1 MKKLLA
7 LLIGICLIVP
17 AFDASA
23 KAVKLGRGKT
33 VTSNAG
39 GRISGKTSIGET
51 EKKCD
56 SSCATCDKKTG
67 KCLTCPTN
75 MRLDNGKCY
84 NVCSGVSCISSNY
97 SPNVT
102 DKGCCCERITCPSG
116 QRLLNGTCINACS
129 GVKCAAG
136 YTPTASG
143 NKCCCESSC
152 GTGKVYNPTIGKCV
166 DQICPSGCAD
176 MCVTGCNSCSTGYY
190 LDYDNGR
197 CPLCSDK
204 IANCAKCTSKA
215 GATSG
220 TSVTC
225 TACADGY
232 KLSGGKCVAS
242 CPTGCSSCS
251 SSSTC
256 TGCDSG
262 YYLSSGSCLACPE
275 NATCKGGTET
285 FICDSGYLKSKSG
298 KFCTAF
304 EKPNFGSGCSG
315 NSDIP
320 SVCPNGTTRTSRGC
334 CPPNATNDYQCFK
347 CAVTH
352 DKVGDNTKIY

>member
-7 LLIGICLIVP
+7 LLIGVCLIVP
-17 AFDASA
+17 VADASA

-33 VTSNAG
+33 VSSG
-39 GRISGKTSIGET
+39 LPGKIGGKTSIGET

-67 KCLTCPTN
+67 QCLTCPTN

-102 DKGCCCERITCPSG
+102 NKGCCCERITCPSG
-116 QRLLNGTCINACS
+116 QRLSNGTCVNVCS
-129 GVKCAAG
+129 GVQCATN
-136 YTPTASG
+136 YIPTASG

-152 GTGKVYNPTIGKCV
+152 GTDKVYNPTIGKCV
-166 DQICPSGCAD
+166 EKICPTGCAN

-232 KLSGGKCVAS
+232 ELSGGKCVAS

-285 FICDSGYLKSKSG
+285 FICDSGFKKSG
-298 KFCTAF
+298 KFCTALVLN
-304 EKPNFGSGCSG
+304 KDLGDGCDG
-315 NSDIP
+315 NSKIP

-334 CPPNATNDYQCFK
+334 CPSNATTHMQCYQC
-347 CAVTH
+347 AVM
-352 DKVGDNTKIY
+352 